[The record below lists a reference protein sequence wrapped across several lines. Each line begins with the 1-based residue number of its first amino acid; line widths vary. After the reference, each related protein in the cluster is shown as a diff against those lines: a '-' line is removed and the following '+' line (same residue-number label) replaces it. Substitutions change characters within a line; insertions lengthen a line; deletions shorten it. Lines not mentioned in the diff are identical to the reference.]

1 MEAKLKT
8 WAVKYGKEQ
17 EVQQILTEYRSF
29 VGTRNIFQE
38 FDRAFHEMQQ
48 VSEVYKKDSELSKYL
63 FMYIHLWTYEW
74 IEVWVCSYAGNT
86 ELFYNVLSSLLLCF
100 LQMQVKLR
108 VMELL
113 SS

>member
-1 MEAKLKT
+1 MHFISLPANIIVFSFPQYCLVAFLILVEAKLKT

-48 VSEVYKKDSELSKYL
+48 VSEAYKKDTELSKGRL
-63 FMYIHLWTYEW
+63 TFFMHGAY
-74 IEVWVCSYAGNT
+74 VRMNGKV
-86 ELFYNVLSSLLLCF
+86 
-100 LQMQVKLR
+100 
-108 VMELL
+108 
-113 SS
+113 

>member
-1 MEAKLKT
+1 MYCIYHFQIDPLTFFWQIFPYFSQYCLVAFLILVEAKLKT

-48 VSEVYKKDSELSKYL
+48 VSEAYKKDTELS
-63 FMYIHLWTYEW
+63 
-74 IEVWVCSYAGNT
+74 
-86 ELFYNVLSSLLLCF
+86 
-100 LQMQVKLR
+100 
-108 VMELL
+108 
-113 SS
+113 